1 MKQYIMGLITGASLL
16 ACAFVFMG
24 TGRFN
29 PNHIGRYVKI
39 ENVAPQYISI
49 LDTSTGNV
57 FASELVSKAANKYS
71 FQHNTKD
78 RINAETIPGKT
89 IGSTI
94 LLKDPQTVSPST
106 RAASSSSIG
115 TALN

>member
-29 PNHIGRYVKI
+29 PNHIGRYVYMESI
-39 ENVAPQYISI
+39 MPQYISI

-57 FASELVSKAANKYS
+57 FASRFYKNFQAVEGKSNLIGKLEWHLIYS
-71 FQHNTKD
+71 GFEMKGIDSNYWYPLIK
-78 RINAETIPGKT
+78 
-89 IGSTI
+89 
-94 LLKDPQTVSPST
+94 
-106 RAASSSSIG
+106 
-115 TALN
+115 

>member
-57 FASELVSKAANKYS
+57 FASRFYKRFQAVEGISDLIGKLIWQLVYS
-71 FQHNTKD
+71 DFEMEVID
-78 RINAETIPGKT
+78 RDWKG
-89 IGSTI
+89 
-94 LLKDPQTVSPST
+94 
-106 RAASSSSIG
+106 
-115 TALN
+115 